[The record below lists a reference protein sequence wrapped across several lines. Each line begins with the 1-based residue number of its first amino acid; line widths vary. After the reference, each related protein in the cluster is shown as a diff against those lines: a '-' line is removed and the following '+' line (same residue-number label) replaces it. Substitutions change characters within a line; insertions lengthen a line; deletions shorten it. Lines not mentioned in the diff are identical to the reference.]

1 MEQFMSKM
9 LVSDLIPIFVVM
21 ILGYLSGKKNVFQE
35 DQARIFN
42 KLVLDFA
49 LPAALFVSIVR
60 ADRAMLVEN
69 ATLSLISLVGL
80 VGLFMISYF
89 TIQWFFKRTKAEGA
103 VCALIAGSPTIGFLG
118 YAILDPIY
126 GTGVETGL
134 VIAIVAIVV
143 NAVTIPIG
151 LYLLNAGGGGNQA
164 PAGATTGATSGATP
178 VATAGAAPGATQNA
192 APGAAPHAAAPHGNA
207 QLDALKQP
215 VVWAPVLAVLLVVVG
230 IRVPDAVDPTFELLA
245 KANSSVA
252 VFAAGLTLSAY
263 KIEFDWEVAY
273 NTAFKLILMPGVF
286 LLAGWAAG
294 LDARILQ
301 MLVLSVALPPAFSG
315 IIISS
320 SYQVYTRT
328 GTSSLAVSVLG
339 FVIAAPAWVYLARLL
354 GERAL
359 P

>member
-1 MEQFMSKM
+1 MSRGMIMEEFMSKM

-21 ILGYLSGKKNVFQE
+21 ILGYVSGKKNIFAE
-35 DQARIFN
+35 DQAKVFN

-60 ADRAMLVEN
+60 ADRAMLFEN
-69 ATLSLISLVGL
+69 ATLTIISFVGL
-80 VGLFMISYF
+80 VALFMLSYF
-89 TIQWFFKRTKAEGA
+89 TMQWFFKRSKAEAA

-118 YAILDPIY
+118 YAILDPLY

-151 LYLLNAGGGGNQA
+151 LYLLNAGGGGDK
-164 PAGATTGATSGATP
+164 S
-178 VATAGAAPGATQNA
+178 TAGAPKDNA
-192 APGAAPHAAAPHGNA
+192 
-207 QLDALKQP
+207 LISALKEP
-215 VVWAPVLAVLLVVVG
+215 VVWAPVLAVVLVLIG
-230 IRVPDAVDPTFELLA
+230 IKVPAQFDPTFKLLA
-245 KANSSVA
+245 QANSSVA
-252 VFAAGLTLSAY
+252 VFAAGLTLAAY
-263 KIEFDWEVAY
+263 KIELDKEVAY

-286 LLAGWAAG
+286 LIAGWLCG
-294 LDARILQ
+294 LSPLVLQ

-320 SYQVYTRT
+320 RFQVYTRT

-339 FVIAAPAWVYLARLL
+339 FVIAAPVWVYLAKIL
-354 GERAL
+354 GS
-359 P
+359 

>member
-1 MEQFMSKM
+1 MSKM

-21 ILGYLSGKKNVFQE
+21 ILGYVSGKKNIFAE
-35 DQARIFN
+35 DQAKVFN

-60 ADRAMLVEN
+60 ADRAMLFEN
-69 ATLSLISLVGL
+69 ATLTIISFVGL
-80 VGLFMISYF
+80 VALFMLSYF
-89 TIQWFFKRTKAEGA
+89 TMQWFFKRSKAEAA

-118 YAILDPIY
+118 YAILDPLY

-151 LYLLNAGGGGNQA
+151 LYLLNAGGGGDKSA
-164 PAGATTGATSGATP
+164 AGAP
-178 VATAGAAPGATQNA
+178 KDNA
-192 APGAAPHAAAPHGNA
+192 
-207 QLDALKQP
+207 LISALKEP
-215 VVWAPVLAVLLVVVG
+215 VVWAPVLAVVLVLIG
-230 IRVPDAVDPTFELLA
+230 IKVPAQFDPTFKLLA
-245 KANSSVA
+245 QANSSVA
-252 VFAAGLTLSAY
+252 VFAAGLTLAAY
-263 KIEFDWEVAY
+263 KIELDKEVAY

-286 LLAGWAAG
+286 LIAGWLCG
-294 LDARILQ
+294 LSPFVLQ

-320 SYQVYTRT
+320 RFQVYTRT

-339 FVIAAPAWVYLARLL
+339 FVIAAPVWVYLAKIL
-354 GERAL
+354 GS
-359 P
+359 

>member
-1 MEQFMSKM
+1 MEEFMSKM
-9 LVSDLIPIFVVM
+9 LVADLILIFIVM
-21 ILGYLSGKKNVFQE
+21 ILGYVSGKKNVFQE

-42 KLVLDFA
+42 KLVLDYA

-69 ATLSLISLVGL
+69 AALSIISLVGL
-80 VGLFMISYF
+80 VCLFMLSYF
-89 TIQWFFKRTKAEGA
+89 TIQWFFKRTKPEAA
-103 VCALIAGSPTIGFLG
+103 ICALIAGSPTIGFLG
-118 YAILDPIY
+118 YAVLDPIY

-151 LYLLNAGGGGNQA
+151 LYLLNAGGGGDK
-164 PAGATTGATSGATP
+164 
-178 VATAGAAPGATQNA
+178 TADGKPK
-192 APGAAPHAAAPHGNA
+192 GNA
-207 QLDALKQP
+207 LMDAMKEP
-215 VVWAPVLAVLLVVVG
+215 VVWAPILAVALVVIG
-230 IRVPDAVDPTFELLA
+230 IKIPDTVDPTFELLA

-263 KIEFDWEVAY
+263 KIELDWEVGY
-273 NTAFKLILMPGVF
+273 NTAYKLILMPGVF

-294 LDARILQ
+294 LDGLILQ

-320 SYQVYTRT
+320 RFQVYTRT

-339 FVIAAPAWVYLARLL
+339 FVISAPRVGLPCQARQQLSC
-354 GERAL
+354 GRRL
-359 P
+359 PGGAVSAPPGPSDPRKTMT

>member
-1 MEQFMSKM
+1 MEEFMSKM

-21 ILGYLSGKKNVFQE
+21 ILGYVSGKKNIFAE
-35 DQARIFN
+35 DQAQVFN

-60 ADRAMLVEN
+60 ADRAILFEN
-69 ATLSLISLVGL
+69 ATLTIISFVGL
-80 VGLFMISYF
+80 VALFMLSYF
-89 TIQWFFKRTKAEGA
+89 TMQWFFKRTKAEA
-103 VCALIAGSPTIGFLG
+103 AICALIAGSPTIGFLG
-118 YAILDPIY
+118 YAILDPLY

-151 LYLLNAGGGGNQA
+151 LYLLNAGGGGDKTNGGA
-164 PAGATTGATSGATP
+164 PK
-178 VATAGAAPGATQNA
+178 
-192 APGAAPHAAAPHGNA
+192 GNA
-207 QLDALKQP
+207 LISAFKEP
-215 VVWAPVLAVLLVVVG
+215 VVWAPVLAVALVLIG
-230 IRVPDAVDPTFELLA
+230 LKVPAEFDPTFKLLA
-245 KANSSVA
+245 QANSSVA
-252 VFAAGLTLSAY
+252 VFAAGLTLAAY

-286 LLAGWAAG
+286 LIAGWACG
-294 LDARILQ
+294 LSSIVLQ

-320 SYQVYTRT
+320 RFQVYTRT

-339 FVIAAPAWVYLARLL
+339 FVIAAPFWVYLAKIL
-354 GERAL
+354 GG
-359 P
+359 

>member
-1 MEQFMSKM
+1 MEEFMSKM
-9 LVSDLIPIFVVM
+9 LVFDLIPIIVVM
-21 ILGYLSGKKNVFQE
+21 ILGYAAGKTNAFQA
-35 DQARIFN
+35 DQARVLN

-69 ATLSLISLVGL
+69 AALSIISLVGL
-80 VGLFMISYF
+80 VALFMVSYF
-89 TIQWFFKRTKAEGA
+89 TVQLFFKRSKAEGA

-118 YAILDPIY
+118 YAVLDPLY

-143 NAVTIPIG
+143 NAITIPIG
-151 LYLLNAGGGGNQA
+151 LYLLNAGGGGDKS
-164 PAGATTGATSGATP
+164 AGGAS
-178 VATAGAAPGATQNA
+178 Q
-192 APGAAPHAAAPHGNA
+192 GNA
-207 QLDALKQP
+207 LLASLKEP
-215 VVWAPVLAVLLVVVG
+215 VVWVPILAVALVLVG
-230 IRVPDAVDPTFELLA
+230 IRVPDEVDPTFNLLA

-252 VFAAGLTLSAY
+252 VFAAGLTLAAY
-263 KIEFDWEVAY
+263 KIELDWEVAY
-273 NTAFKLILMPGVF
+273 NTFFKLVLMPGLF

-294 LDARILQ
+294 LDSLILQ

-320 SYQVYTRT
+320 RFQVYTRT

-339 FVIAAPAWVYLARLL
+339 FIIAAPVWVYLARLA
-354 GERAL
+354 GS
-359 P
+359 

>member
-1 MEQFMSKM
+1 MEQFMSRM
-9 LVSDLIPIFVVM
+9 LVADLIPIFVVM
-21 ILGYLSGKKNVFQE
+21 ILGYAAGKKNVFE
-35 DQARIFN
+35 TDQARVLN

-80 VGLFMISYF
+80 VVLFMLSYF
-89 TIQWFFKRTKAEGA
+89 TVQWFFKRTKPEGA

-118 YAILDPIY
+118 YAVLDPIY

-134 VIAIVAIVV
+134 VIGIVAIVV
-143 NAVTIPIG
+143 NAITIPIG
-151 LYLLNAGGGGNQA
+151 LYLLNAGGGGDK
-164 PAGATTGATSGATP
+164 
-178 VATAGAAPGATQNA
+178 TADGKPQ
-192 APGAAPHAAAPHGNA
+192 GNA
-207 QLDALKQP
+207 LMDAFKEP
-215 VVWAPVLAVLLVVVG
+215 VVWAPVLAVALVLIGVR
-230 IRVPDAVDPTFELLA
+230 IPDTVDPTFDLLA

-263 KIEFDWEVAY
+263 KIELDMEVAY
-273 NTAFKLILMPGVF
+273 NAAFKLILMPAVF

-294 LDARILQ
+294 LDALILQ

-320 SYQVYTRT
+320 RFQVYART
-328 GTSSLAVSVLG
+328 GTSTLAVCVLG
-339 FVIAAPAWVYLARLL
+339 FVVAAPVWVYLARLV
-354 GERAL
+354 GEGGVTL

>member
-1 MEQFMSKM
+1 MAVAENVRLWPASGRKGACRGPLKLFERIPMEAFMSKM
-9 LVSDLIPIFVVM
+9 LVSDLIPIIAVM
-21 ILGYLSGKKNVFQE
+21 IIGYVSGKRNVFAP
-35 DQARIFN
+35 DQARILN

-69 ATLSLISLVGL
+69 ATLSIISLVGL
-80 VGLFMISYF
+80 VVLFMLSYF
-89 TIQWFFKRTKAEGA
+89 TIQWFFKRSKAEGA
-103 VCALIAGSPTIGFLG
+103 VCALVAGSPTIGFLG
-118 YAILDPIY
+118 YAILDPLY

-143 NAVTIPIG
+143 NAITIPIG
-151 LYLLNAGGGGNQA
+151 LYLLNAGGGGQKTQD
-164 PAGATTGATSGATP
+164 GAE
-178 VATAGAAPGATQNA
+178 Q
-192 APGAAPHAAAPHGNA
+192 GNA
-207 QLDALKQP
+207 LLDALKEP
-215 VVWAPVLAVLLVVVG
+215 VVWAPMLAVLLVVAG
-230 IRVPDAVDPTFELLA
+230 IKVPEQVDPTFELLA

-263 KIEFDWEVAY
+263 KIELDAEVLY

-286 LLAGWAAG
+286 LAAGWACG
-294 LDARILQ
+294 LKPEILQ

-320 SYQVYTRT
+320 KYQVYTRT

-339 FVIAAPAWVYLARLL
+339 FIFAAPAWIYIARML
-354 GERAL
+354 GS
-359 P
+359 

>member
-9 LVSDLIPIFVVM
+9 LILDLIPIIAVM
-21 ILGYLSGKKNVFQE
+21 VLGYAAGKVNTFQG
-35 DQARIFN
+35 DQARVFN

-69 ATLSLISLVGL
+69 ATLSIISLVGL
-80 VGLFMISYF
+80 VVLFMLSYF
-89 TIQWFFKRTKAEGA
+89 TIQLFFKRSKAEGA

-118 YAILDPIY
+118 YAILDPLY

-143 NAVTIPIG
+143 NAVTIPLG
-151 LYLLNAGGGGNQA
+151 LYLLNAGNDKAADG
-164 PAGATTGATSGATP
+164 TP
-178 VATAGAAPGATQNA
+178 KDNA
-192 APGAAPHAAAPHGNA
+192 LLSAM
-207 QLDALKQP
+207 KEP
-215 VVWAPVLAVLLVVVG
+215 VVWVPILAVALVLIGVK
-230 IRVPDAVDPTFELLA
+230 VPVEVDPTFKLLA
-245 KANSSVA
+245 QANSSVA

-263 KIEFDWEVAY
+263 KIELDWEVAY

-286 LLAGWAAG
+286 LLAGWACG
-294 LDARILQ
+294 LSSVLLQ

-320 SYQVYTRT
+320 RFQVYTRT
-328 GTSSLAVSVLG
+328 GTSSLAVSVIG
-339 FVIAAPAWVYLARLL
+339 FIVAAPVWVYLARLISS
-354 GERAL
+354 
-359 P
+359 